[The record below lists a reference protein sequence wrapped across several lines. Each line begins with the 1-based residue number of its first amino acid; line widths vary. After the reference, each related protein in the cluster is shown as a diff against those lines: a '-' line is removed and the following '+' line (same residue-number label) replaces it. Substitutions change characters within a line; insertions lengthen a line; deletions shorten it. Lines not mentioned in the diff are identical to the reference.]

1 MPFRPAKALA
11 AATMLLGL
19 PAFAEDTGLSR
30 RLERL
35 LLAPCPYHQPT

>member
-19 PAFAEDTGLSR
+19 PAFAEDTVRVSGWGGSEVAIVNGFR
-30 RLERL
+30 RK
-35 LLAPCPYHQPT
+35 